1 MLLTQKG
8 PEFPLVFCWADS
20 RIWHMPRQPVKDNQ
34 DVVQI
39 CKQWVC
45 CAFPSTQSWTH
56 RRKQRRHTTEKGW
69 NKKAKKKKKRQRGK
83 KERKK
88 WAMKQF
94 LLLFSRYVR
103 PLYCNPVDGSLTGF
117 SVHGIL
123 QARILELAAFLF
135 PVDLPG
141 RDPTCIYCIGRQ
153 ILYHCPTWEAWSMKG
168 KKRNQHQLFL
178 NNHRSHT

>member
-1 MLLTQKG
+1 MWYKSANSGCAVLFQVPSHEHTEGNREGVQQRKG
-8 PEFPLVFCWADS
+8 E
-20 RIWHMPRQPVKDNQ
+20 
-34 DVVQI
+34 
-39 CKQWVC
+39 
-45 CAFPSTQSWTH
+45 T
-56 RRKQRRHTTEKGW
+56 RKL
-69 NKKAKKKKKRQRGK
+69 KKKKRQRGK

-153 ILYHCPTWEAWSMKG
+153 ILYHCPTWEAWFMKG